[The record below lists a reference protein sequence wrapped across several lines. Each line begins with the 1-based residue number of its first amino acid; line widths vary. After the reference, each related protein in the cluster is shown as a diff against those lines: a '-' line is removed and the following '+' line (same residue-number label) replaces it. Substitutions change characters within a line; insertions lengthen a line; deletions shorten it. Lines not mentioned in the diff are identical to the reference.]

1 MAINTKKKLPKEDND
16 SNKEMMKYVRAAL
29 AILLL
34 VLLFLA
40 FFFGLWGARRVL
52 FEENKYLTL
61 RKLEVI
67 GTGYWNGR
75 EAFLAKMLKL
85 NVGSDNLFKL
95 NYPVL
100 RKRLLDIPS
109 INDARIVRVLPD
121 TLLLHVEERVP
132 RLILANPNS
141 PWVIDENCIAIPKAE
156 SMATNQKLPVMTGV
170 KLDLIS
176 GGMKLTQLR
185 PAVDLVMMTLRNFPN
200 LQILLRTDTK
210 LIYLIVPHMNV
221 RTRSKQLHYLVK
233 KIKKKLIALGV
244 LRAIAVRIK
253 ITCRGVC
260 ISVVNALTVL
270 FFFRTLGYF
279 GISLGHK
286 LNVSKALHLGN
297 DLNTKRSAIINKI
310 LNYRLWHSLS
320 AAKLV
325 VRVIRIYSI
334 SV

>member
-34 VLLFLA
+34 LLLFLA

-200 LQILLRTDTK
+200 LQILAIRFIGSRRDKMRVVLQYRNKKVCMAIIPIKNQGLDV
-210 LIYLIVPHMNV
+210 L
-221 RTRSKQLHYLVK
+221 LH
-233 KIKKKLIALGV
+233 ALQ
-244 LRAIAVRIK
+244 
-253 ITCRGVC
+253 
-260 ISVVNALTVL
+260 
-270 FFFRTLGYF
+270 
-279 GISLGHK
+279 
-286 LNVSKALHLGN
+286 
-297 DLNTKRSAIINKI
+297 SAIVSAQISQD
-310 LNYRLWHSLS
+310 YRTNFDLS
-320 AAKLV
+320 YDGQV
-325 VRVIRIYSI
+325 VIY
-334 SV
+334 